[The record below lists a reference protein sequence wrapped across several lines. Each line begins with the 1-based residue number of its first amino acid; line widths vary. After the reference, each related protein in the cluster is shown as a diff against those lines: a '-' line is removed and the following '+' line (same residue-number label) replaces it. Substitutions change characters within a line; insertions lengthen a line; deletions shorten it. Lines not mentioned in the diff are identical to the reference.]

1 MVSPLYVANNL
12 IRRANEQ
19 GVELTNLKLQ
29 KLLYILYASYYNKT
43 NNALFSNRFEA
54 WQYGPVLSDVY
65 NIFKTESSNQ
75 ITEYR
80 PDSNGDI
87 LVVTEI
93 GDFGESFNLVW
104 SNYARKSASYLINMT
119 HGLVENPDKRIVAWK
134 KAVEK
139 AGYGTF
145 MEDSDIKLDG
155 EMWFA

>member
-1 MVSPLYVANNL
+1 MSPLYVANNL

-29 KLLYILYASYYNKT
+29 KLLYILYARYYNKT
-43 NNALFSNRFEA
+43 QNALFSNRFEA

-65 NIFKTESSNQ
+65 EIFKAEGSNP

-80 PDSNGDI
+80 PDSNGEI
-87 LVVTEI
+87 LVVSEI
-93 GDFGESFNLVW
+93 GDFGESLDQVW
-104 SNYARKSASYLINMT
+104 SKYARKSAAYLVNMT
-119 HGLVENPDKRIVAWK
+119 HGRIENPETRKVAWEI
-134 KAVEK
+134 AVEK

-145 MEDSDIKLDG
+145 MEDSDITEDG